1 MAESE
6 FTEAY
11 EEDQGELRG
20 AIVREPIS
28 TLDTKKPVEVAADSP
43 VCDAVALMND
53 HHTGCVLVV
62 EDGRLVGIFTERD
75 LLRIVQE
82 DADTSAIPV
91 GQAMTAEPDALRPE
105 NKLALALNK
114 MSEGGFRHIPLVDGR
129 GRPVGIVA
137 MRDIVRFIVSMFP
150 DAVLTVPPDPAKIPT
165 KYGG

>member
-6 FTEAY
+6 FTDAY

-20 AIVREPIS
+20 AIVNEPIS
-28 TLDTKKPVEVAADSP
+28 TLETKKPVEVTAEQP
-43 VCDAVALMND
+43 VRDAVELMNA

-62 EDGRLVGIFTERD
+62 EDGKLVGIFTERD

-82 DADTSAIPV
+82 EADTSSIPV

-105 NKLALALNK
+105 NRIALALNK